1 LRENHPFGSVR
12 NPDNDRDFRVPKTD
26 YIPIDLLNFR
36 DKTAVP
42 ISELSDQMV
51 RSPRT
56 YLLVGDFG
64 AGKSMTMRHVY
75 YALVARYLSG
85 QTTKFPVYL
94 NLRDH
99 FGQRNPSEALLR
111 HGEEIGFALPNQL
124 VAAWKAGHCHI
135 FLDGFDELS
144 SSRLVRGVGG
154 LKKARR
160 EAMRLVNAFTSS
172 HPKDTSILIIGR
184 QHYFDSMDE
193 LESALG
199 LPSDF
204 VHLTLNEFTQQ
215 QVETFLKKKGFRE
228 NVPNWLPSRPLL
240 LGYLDASKNL
250 AISGVI

>member
-1 LRENHPFGSVR
+1 
-12 NPDNDRDFRVPKTD
+12 
-26 YIPIDLLNFR
+26 
-36 DKTAVP
+36 
-42 ISELSDQMV
+42 
-51 RSPRT
+51 
-56 YLLVGDFG
+56 LLVGDFG